1 MHWQATQDRVQY
13 FPGTYSFPPVPPD
26 NSTWLS
32 EGLTKRPTFFGCN
45 SSAAPGA
52 PLVIYLGN
60 GGPPLGETVAYTNT
74 STMQL
79 SYSADELQ
87 AMLSQTFDI
96 ATQGIANETANG
108 WEKDPEY
115 PSCLACAIVDRTRE
129 RQNIAR
135 DGLCASCLARY
146 CWS

>member
-1 MHWQATQDRVQY
+1 MYHQATQDRVKY
-13 FPGTYSFPPVPPD
+13 FPGTYAFPPVPPD
-26 NSTWLS
+26 NSTWLA
-32 EGLTKRPTFFGCN
+32 EGLTQRPTFFGCN
-45 SSAAPGA
+45 SSAVPGA

-60 GGPPLGETVAYTNT
+60 GGPPLGETVGYTNT

-96 ATQGIANETANG
+96 ATQGIANETASG

-115 PSCLACAIVDRTRE
+115 PSCLACAVVDRARE

-135 DGLCASCLARY
+135 DGLCASCLDRY

>member
-96 ATQGIANETANG
+96 ATQGIPLNG
-108 WEKDPEY
+108 TLKDLAWPV
-115 PSCLACAIVDRTRE
+115 CLACAVVDRARE
-129 RQNIAR
+129 NAAIPRS
-135 DGLCASCLARY
+135 GTCESCMARY
-146 CWS
+146 CWNPT